1 MPKEKK
7 PTEKPAEDAQEQGN
21 TEANTEPAEA
31 ESSAD
36 KPIEEKPEKD
46 SSEGEPAAENT
57 PEPAPEDTA
66 QEEAAPPELSE
77 VDRLKEENFR
87 LKTQL
92 EAMKAGFVPEV
103 IEDAVILAENIV
115 KRDGSDISA
124 ALKAA
129 AKKYPAWTAAAQ
141 DEKQKGGFKVG
152 ADSSGGKSADDD
164 EKLNQIFGI
173 RKKK

>member
-36 KPIEEKPEKD
+36 
-46 SSEGEPAAENT
+46 T
-57 PEPAPEDTA
+57 APEDTA

>member
-1 MPKEKK
+1 MPEEKK
-7 PTEKPAEDAQEQGN
+7 PTEKHAEDAQEQEK
-21 TEANTEPAEA
+21 TEGKETPAE
-31 ESSAD
+31 
-36 KPIEEKPEKD
+36 EEKPTEEAEGTENKPAEK
-46 SSEGEPAAENT
+46 T
-57 PEPAPEDTA
+57 RPEPAPKDSA
-66 QEEAAPPELSE
+66 QEETSEEQGAPPEMSE
-77 VDRLKEENFR
+77 IDKLKEENFR
-87 LKTQL
+87 LRTQL
-92 EAMKAGFVPEV
+92 EANTLGFTPDV

-124 ALKAA
+124 ALKAV
-129 AKKYPAWTAAAQ
+129 AKKYPAWLLSAQ

>member
-1 MPKEKK
+1 MPEEKK
-7 PTEKPAEDAQEQGN
+7 PTEKHAEGAQELEKP
-21 TEANTEPAEA
+21 EADTKPAEA

-36 KPIEEKPEKD
+36 KSAEEKPEKD
-46 SSEGEPAAENT
+46 SSEGEPAADNT
-57 PEPAPEDTA
+57 PEPEKTA
-66 QEEAAPPELSE
+66 QEEAVPPELSE

-92 EAMKAGFVPEV
+92 EANTLGFMPDV
-103 IEDAVILAENIV
+103 IEDAVVLAENIV

-124 ALKAA
+124 ALKAV
-129 AKKYPAWTAAAQ
+129 AKKYPAWLLSAQ

-164 EKLNQIFGI
+164 EKLNKIFGI
-173 RKKK
+173 KKKK